1 MLYNHAL
8 AGSEEIYKLCLEG
21 TDFILL
27 EMPYSRITDDMISD
41 IERIT
46 GTTDV
51 KVMIAHIER
60 YLSFTSYK
68 ELSRLMS
75 LDVLGQI
82 NADSLMTFRSWKNC
96 LKLISNGYVHVLG
109 TDFHRTERC
118 HALLGDAEK
127 VIQKKAGAAV
137 MHRIEEN
144 GKKLLENLSTEEIL
158 L

>member
-1 MLYNHAL
+1 M
-8 AGSEEIYKLCLEG
+8 
-21 TDFILL
+21 
-27 EMPYSRITDDMISD
+27 R
-41 IERIT
+41 
-46 GTTDV
+46 
-51 KVMIAHIER
+51 
-60 YLSFTSYK
+60 
-68 ELSRLMS
+68 
-75 LDVLGQI
+75 Q
-82 NADSLMTFRSWKNC
+82 WKNC